1 MPDRVPTRRCMTD
14 RDVSGLYKPVGEI
27 PGGPDILVNDAAV
40 PRVLGCTPI
49 LVDRGISRWRIA

>member
-40 PRVLGCTPI
+40 PRVVGLHADLG
-49 LVDRGISRWRIA
+49 